1 MDEMSIK
8 TRLATTIV
16 KRKVSRI
23 TRSFNFWANLLAIA
37 LILFIAAI
45 GIMNMDPSW
54 DSQEYHLPFAARL
67 AGIFTKDEYKMRPI
81 VEGYYDG
88 IAKLAEILQGF
99 LWRITGLPGSDNLVG
114 LISLVILI
122 VVSSHLFTIP
132 LWQLTLFYLSIPLV
146 LRHSYSSYV
155 DLAANSFLTL
165 GIISFFSAIMKK
177 DYSIKKLIT
186 ILIPLAISA
195 NIKLYQLVVG
205 VFLAVFIFLFFAFS
219 WIKERVPFKKVML
232 YFLLFLIFIG
242 AAYWQ
247 LGYNYF
253 RFSNPIYPM
262 RFTFKGHVFPGI
274 ANASTN
280 THIIKAFS
288 VLKSNPYY
296 FARSLTEMDLWRV
309 RPETMYTVDMNLG
322 YYNAILSAR
331 MGGFFVVNL
340 IFWGVGL
347 IIFALF
353 SQNRAIF
360 KCLVILGTLTI
371 TASFLPS
378 SSELR
383 YVTFFPL
390 TLATLF
396 LIGLHDSVRKRW
408 SQVTSIIIQV
418 VIFAF
423 VAFLVVTKSD
433 YFPKAL
439 TIEQYKIQAAEQ
451 KARYEVDI
459 ESPVCIYGDNPEA
472 FYYKLANPALKI
484 EFLQDE
490 SDCTYENRIRV
501 EQMPAYRVN
510 P

>member
-1 MDEMSIK
+1 
-8 TRLATTIV
+8 
-16 KRKVSRI
+16 
-23 TRSFNFWANLLAIA
+23 
-37 LILFIAAI
+37 
-45 GIMNMDPSW
+45 
-54 DSQEYHLPFAARL
+54 
-67 AGIFTKDEYKMRPI
+67 MRPI

-165 GIISFFSAIMKK
+165 GIVSFFSAIMKK

-195 NIKLYQLVVG
+195 NIKLYQLVIG
-205 VFLAVFIFLFFAFS
+205 VVLAVFIFLFFAFS
-219 WIKERVPFKKVML
+219 WIKERVRFKQVLL
-232 YFLLFLIFIG
+232 YFLLFLIFIA

-247 LGYNYF
+247 FGYNYF
-253 RFSNPIYPM
+253 RFDNPIYPM
-262 RFTFKGHVFPGI
+262 GFTFRGHEFPGI
-274 ANASTN
+274 ANASTY
-280 THIIKAFS
+280 THIVNAFA
-288 VLKSNPYY
+288 VPKSNPYY

-309 RPETMYTVDMNLG
+309 RPGTMYTIDMNLG
-322 YYNAILSAR
+322 HYNAILSAR

-347 IIFALF
+347 LIFSLF

-360 KCLVILGTLTI
+360 KCLVILGILI
-371 TASFLPS
+371 VVASFLPS

-383 YVTFFPL
+383 YVVFIPL

-396 LIGLHDSVRKRW
+396 LIGLHDPARKRW
-408 SQVTSIIIQV
+408 SKVIGIIIQV
-418 VIFAF
+418 AIFAF
-423 VAFLVVTKSD
+423 VAFLVVAKSD
-433 YFPKAL
+433 YFPRVL
-439 TIEQYKIQAAEQ
+439 TFEQFHAQAAEQ
-451 KARYEVDI
+451 KAKYEVDVD
-459 ESPVCIYGDNPEA
+459 SPLCIYGDIPEA
-472 FYYKLANPALKI
+472 FYYKLANPDLEI
-484 EFLQDE
+484 EFLRDE
-490 SDCTYENRIRV
+490 GDCTYENRIGL
-501 EQMPAYRVN
+501 EQMSTYRVN